1 MTPTLKR
8 RLRWTVYPFLLIC
21 LPVWLYS
28 CMIPMPGK
36 SHRGPLPPLRPEQ
49 IELAAA
55 LRRDVVELAEKI
67 GERNTFCYAALRKA
81 ADYVERELAVAGKVA
96 RQTYTARGKAC
107 DNLEVEIRGRTFPH
121 EIVIVGGHYDSVVG
135 CVGANDNGTG
145 TAGVLALARSLAQS
159 SPERTLRFVAFVNE
173 EPPHFRGDE
182 MGSRVYAKRC
192 RERKDNVVAMLS
204 LETIGYFSDQE
215 GSQKYPAPL
224 GLFYPS
230 QGNFIAFVGNVGSRS
245 LVRRCVRLFRERAAF
260 PSEGAAVPGFLPG
273 VGWSDHESFWEHGYP
288 GVMVTDTAP
297 FRYPHYHQVG
307 DTPDKIDFDRCARV
321 VDGVEQIVR
330 DLAGINASGP

>member
-1 MTPTLKR
+1 MTPALKK
-8 RLRWTVYPFLLIC
+8 RLRWIVYPTLLIG
-21 LPVWLYS
+21 LPLWLYS
-28 CMIPMPGK
+28 CMILMPGK
-36 SHRGPLPPLRPEQ
+36 SHKGPLPPLSPRQ

-67 GERNTFCYAALRKA
+67 GERNTFHYAALQKA

-96 RQTYTARGKAC
+96 RQSYTASGKAC
-107 DNLEVEIRGRTFPH
+107 DNLEVEIRGTKVPD
-121 EIVIVGGHYDSVVG
+121 EIVIVGGHYDSVAG

-145 TAGVLALARSLAQS
+145 TAGVLALARSLAKS

-192 RERKDNVVAMLS
+192 RERNENVVAMLS
-204 LETIGYFSDQE
+204 LETIGYFSDQD
-215 GSQKYPAPL
+215 GSQKYPTPL

-230 QGNFIAFVGNVGSRS
+230 QGNFIAFVGNVGSHS

-273 VGWSDHESFWEHGYP
+273 VGWSDHESFWEHGYS

-321 VDGVEQIVR
+321 VDGVELIVR
-330 DLAGINASGP
+330 DLAGISASRP